1 VSGYGQSVPEFSR
14 TFFARIRSRVVS
26 VHTVVRPSRLPVF
39 VVEVDTRYPFRVTD
53 KKQVGV
59 LGEVVRLGIEI

>member
-1 VSGYGQSVPEFSR
+1 MLEVESGVLSHHDLGV
-14 TFFARIRSRVVS
+14 
-26 VHTVVRPSRLPVF
+26 VF